1 MGYTP
6 VWGVAGGPV
15 LNFEGT
21 HVVAMESPN
30 PHADWSFVNVED
42 YFPYLA
48 TQTISAGEMLLHP
61 DRSGTFTFSGLI
73 DFFLTYDGNANI
85 NCALSWSNSSNL
97 SYVGAEC
104 RRLIN
109 GATVGGS
116 GGIIAL
122 QKGGSTSGSFAV
134 PYYRY
139 RLRLYLA
146 ATGVASVTPA
156 DWIKLTVT
164 LS

>member
-30 PHADWSFVNVED
+30 PHADWSFVNVSD
-42 YFPYLA
+42 YYPHYA

-61 DRSGTFTFSGLI
+61 DRSGSFTFSGSI

-85 NCALSWSNSSNL
+85 NCALSWSNSSN
-97 SYVGAEC
+97 VGHVYAEC

-116 GGIIAL
+116 GGLIVL
-122 QKGGSTSGSFAV
+122 QTGGSTSGRFAV

-139 RLRLYLA
+139 RLRLYLIA
-146 ATGVASVTPA
+146 YGMPSMTPA

>member
-30 PHADWSFVNVED
+30 PHADWSFVNVSD
-42 YFPYLA
+42 YPRYA

-61 DRSGTFTFSGLI
+61 DRSGGTFTFSGLI

-85 NCALSWSNSSNL
+85 NCALSWSNSSHL
-97 SYVGAEC
+97 GYVGAACTRE
-104 RRLIN
+104 IN
-109 GATVGGS
+109 GATVGGI
-116 GGIIAL
+116 GGIMAL
-122 QKGGSTSGSFAV
+122 KKGGLTSGSFAV

-139 RLRLYLA
+139 RLRLSLA
-146 ATGVASVTPA
+146 ADGMAGMTPA

>member
-30 PHADWSFVNVED
+30 PHADWSFVNVSD
-42 YFPYLA
+42 YPRYA

-61 DRSGTFTFSGLI
+61 DRSGGTFTFSGLI

-97 SYVGAEC
+97 SYVEAEC

-116 GGIIAL
+116 DGIIAL
-122 QKGGSTSGSFAV
+122 RKGGSTSGSFAV
-134 PYYRY
+134 TYYRY
-139 RLRLYLA
+139 RLNLFLIA
-146 ATGVASVTPA
+146 GGMPSMTPE